1 MLHSLRNYSIYA
13 IATKTTNMNPL
24 NRAN

>member
-1 MLHSLRNYSIYA
+1 MLQSLRNYSIYA

-24 NRAN
+24 SRAN